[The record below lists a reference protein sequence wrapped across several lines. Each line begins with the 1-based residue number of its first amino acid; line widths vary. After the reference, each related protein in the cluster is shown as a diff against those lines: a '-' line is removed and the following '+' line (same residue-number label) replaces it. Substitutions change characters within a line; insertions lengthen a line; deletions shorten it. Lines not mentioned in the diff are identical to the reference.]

1 MPAGCPAAA
10 GGMLSAVPVRM
21 IARRG
26 LGGGVAACLLAL
38 ALRTDAG
45 QFEQRTELLDEVSA
59 AEAGATLLNPGR
71 RVYAD
76 DARANRLRLRTNLG
90 LGVGGFNL
98 KGIGTAEMVHAA
110 GASGRIDAALPELY
124 VHRSV
129 GPFELS
135 VGRKILRWSNGYA
148 FAPAGLL
155 DPARDPADPQDRLGL
170 YEGRDVA
177 QVDWYLGAHTL
188 TAVFGPGGLLPE
200 SSPLDRPVA
209 ALRYHVVARGLEL
222 SLMGAHRSE
231 ERDVLA
237 TSLSYVIGSG
247 LELHAEAAGTRGS
260 DVILPRSILP
270 EHQTTLFGPD
280 FLGAL
285 RRDDRRTYVRWL
297 AGLNYTLPGGVNL
310 IAEYLH
316 APDGLSSEEWE
327 RFLAQARFSV
337 EQLDSGAFPPVADG
351 RSLPELDLLQAMQ
364 SLGRP
369 GLGRDYAFV
378 RLSHPRLFGRM
389 EASALALV
397 NARDGSLVAV
407 PEVTVAV
414 DRRVSAY
421 ARGSWFT
428 GRATSEFGNVPIR
441 IGATVGVRVSF

>member
-1 MPAGCPAAA
+1 MLVPKVARRIRCAAA
-10 GGMLSAVPVRM
+10 
-21 IARRG
+21 
-26 LGGGVAACLLAL
+26 ACAL
-38 ALRTDAG
+38 AAAVSTPRAEAG
-45 QFEQRTELLDEVSA
+45 GFEQRTELLDEVSA
-59 AEAGATLLNPGR
+59 DEADATLLNPGE

-76 DARANRLRLRTNLG
+76 DARANRLRLRTTLG
-90 LGVGGFNL
+90 LDLLGFHL
-98 KGIGTAEMVHAA
+98 KGIGAAEMVHAA
-110 GASGRIDAALPELY
+110 GASGEVDVALPELY

-135 VGRKILRWSNGYA
+135 AGRKILRWSNGYA

-155 DPARDPADPQDRLGL
+155 DPARDPADPQDRLGR

-177 QVDWYLGAHTL
+177 QLDWYLGAHTL
-188 TAVFGPGGLLPE
+188 TAVFGPGGVLPDA
-200 SSPLDRPVA
+200 SPLDRPVA
-209 ALRYHVVARGLEL
+209 ALRYHVVARGLEV

-231 ERDVLA
+231 ERAVLA

-270 EHQTTLFGPD
+270 GHQQALFGAD
-280 FLGAL
+280 FLGPL

-297 AGLNYTLPGGVNL
+297 AGLNYTLPGGLNL

-337 EQLDSGAFPPVADG
+337 QQLETGAFPPVADG

-364 SLGRP
+364 TLGRP
-369 GLGRDYAFV
+369 GLGRDYVFV
-378 RLSHPRLFGRM
+378 RLSHPRLLGRV

-407 PEVTVAV
+407 PELTVAL

-421 ARGSWFT
+421 ARGNWFT

-441 IGATVGVRVSF
+441 LGGTVGVRLSF